1 MNKFNQNIMV
11 SSNNSSGIDLPML
24 DLSFLTEDER
34 RKIAAVL
41 NRDESLRKKQAEKNM

>member
-1 MNKFNQNIMV
+1 MKM
-11 SSNNSSGIDLPML
+11 NSSGGLDLPTI
-24 DLSFLTEDER
+24 DLSFFTEDER

>member
-1 MNKFNQNIMV
+1 MTIV
-11 SSNNSSGIDLPML
+11 SNSNGIDLPTL

-41 NRDESLRKKQAEKNM
+41 NRDDSLRRKQAEKNM